1 MGMPVAPVNRIPSEP
16 VCGRYVTAS
25 STALLA
31 ERFGV
36 DEIRVPDSALEP
48 NYNVTPRAEVPIVA
62 VSRGVRVLD
71 TVRWGLVP
79 AWAADPRI
87 GDRQINARADTI
99 RQKPAYRKAFER
111 RRCIVPADGFYEWQ
125 AIDGTKHKQ
134 PWFIH
139 RRDGEPLAFAGLWE
153 RWNDMRSFAIVTTDA
168 NELLAPIH
176 HRMPVVLPESEWERW
191 LDPGYRDTGALQR
204 LLVPL
209 PDDDVE
215 AWPVSLLVNKPDNN
229 SSQNTEPVEVA
240 SA

>member
-1 MGMPVAPVNRIPSEP
+1 MKEIGVAVHNAMKNYGVVSAARDVSFELPK
-16 VCGRYVTAS
+16 GQLM
-25 STALLA
+25 ALLGPSGCGKTTTLNLIA
-31 ERFGV
+31 GLI
-36 DEIRVPDSALEP
+36 EITSGEIL
-48 NYNVTPRAEVPIVA
+48 
-62 VSRGVRVLD
+62 L
-71 TVRWGLVP
+71 
-79 AWAADPRI
+79 

-99 RQKPAYRKAFER
+99 LQKPAYRKAFER

-125 AIDGTKHKQ
+125 AIEGTKQKQ

-168 NELLAPIH
+168 NDLLAPIH

-209 PDDDVE
+209 PDDEVE